1 MASAANQVLRN
12 AALLHLR
19 GTQVPVQAAA
29 RVGERW
35 QPHELEVV
43 ISAVAAAAERARTA
57 QGSATPGSPIP
68 SARSTTMYLDFP
80 HLMRQLGWDHTDARQ
95 VGRLRFKIFQTRMRL
110 DNGHSAEEVLLMAGK
125 RLKQRRD
132 KSMKWLAWCRAALLK
147 LPGCEGTSEDVCAV
161 LQADPNMA
169 QHLDPRVCDG
179 TRAVPRWR
187 QAVSGSIRYIP
198 GLYKTGEKR
207 GRRTV
212 YRYDAQ
218 AGALLEAARRS
229 KRRHAAGKGGAS
241 MQRLGTRR

>member
-169 QHLDPRVCDG
+169 QHLDP
-179 TRAVPRWR
+179 
-187 QAVSGSIRYIP
+187 SIP